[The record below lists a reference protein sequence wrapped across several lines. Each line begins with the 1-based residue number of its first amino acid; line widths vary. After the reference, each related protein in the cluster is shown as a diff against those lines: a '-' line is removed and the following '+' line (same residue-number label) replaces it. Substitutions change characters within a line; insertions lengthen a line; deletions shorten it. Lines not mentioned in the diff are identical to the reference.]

1 MELNCGLKC
10 LKYLLFAFNL
20 IICIVGIAALVV
32 GIVSMVE
39 DSNLFSLLKLS
50 LDQSTLVQSSSV
62 IIIVTGVIL
71 FLIGFIGCCGAYKEN
86 VCMLGIYAAV
96 VLVIIIIEIA
106 GIAVAAAF
114 QSQVTDELKSGLKK
128 HIMEDYD
135 GTGTKDTFTFFID
148 ATQVQFDCCGV
159 DSHKEFLNATKWNR
173 GNATI
178 PLSCC
183 VLRNKDDYSSNPS
196 QAEARDPNCQ
206 RSPDTTNSYI
216 NKPCYNSIKDFAM
229 KNARNIIIVGV
240 VVLLVE
246 VICFI
251 IAVCLCNR
259 LRKDGGTNA

>member
-10 LKYLLFAFNL
+10 LKYLLLAFNL

-32 GIVSMVE
+32 GIVSMVG

-71 FLIGFIGCCGAYKEN
+71 FLIGFIGCCGAYKES

-96 VLVIIIIEIA
+96 VIIIIIIEIA

-114 QSQVTDELKSGLKK
+114 QSKVTSELKSGLKK

-135 GTGTKDTFTFFID
+135 GTGAMDTFTFFVD
-148 ATQVQFDCCGV
+148 QTQVQFDCCGV
-159 DSHKEFLNATKWNR
+159 DSYTEFVNATKWNR

-183 VLRNKDDYSSNPS
+183 ILTNKDDYPENPS
-196 QAEARDPNCQ
+196 KATAKNQTCQ
-206 RSPDTTNSYI
+206 QSPDSTNSNI
-216 NKPCYNSIKDFAM
+216 NKSCYNSIKDFAM
-229 KNARNIIIVGV
+229 NNARNIIIVGV
-240 VVLLVE
+240 VVLIVE

-259 LRKDGGTNA
+259 LRKDGDA